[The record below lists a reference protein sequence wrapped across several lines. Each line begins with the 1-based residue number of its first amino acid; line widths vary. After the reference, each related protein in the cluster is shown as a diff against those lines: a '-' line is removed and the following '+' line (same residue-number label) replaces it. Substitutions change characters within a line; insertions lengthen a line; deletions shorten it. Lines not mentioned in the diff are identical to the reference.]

1 MGNRST
7 STRSKGKG
15 KVSGYEELVQKL
27 SQLGLKA
34 PKKRHYSGTPR
45 SVRTL
50 IFKLVEELEKARGE
64 GAGVGLTEEEI
75 QYIIYRLRTI
85 YGDPM
90 ATSIVAKLS
99 DMLKRR
105 ASEA

>member
-1 MGNRST
+1 MENPST
-7 STRSKGKG
+7 STRSKGKS
-15 KVSGYEELVQKL
+15 KADGYEELIQKL
-27 SQLGLKA
+27 NQLGLKA
-34 PKKRHYSGTPR
+34 PKKQHYSGTPK

-50 IFKLVEELEKARGE
+50 IFKLVEELEKARRE

-90 ATSIVAKLS
+90 ATGIVAKLS
-99 DMLKRR
+99 DMLRKK
-105 ASEA
+105 APT